1 MTAAGGGPAWRG
13 TTLSRRGVLGAAA
26 SLVAAPALAAG
37 PPQRI
42 AAVGWPGAQA
52 LLALGLPPLGVTE
65 IHRYEQLVIEPA
77 LPSATLE
84 LGLRLEPNLEQ
95 LQALRPDLILADL
108 NATAILPRLRRIA
121 PVALYAWRGPQGVG
135 LPQARS
141 AMRMLAAAIGR
152 EAAGDACL
160 AELDATLAQ
169 AHDRLRPIAD
179 RRIFLVA
186 EVLQQRMLVLGSGSL
201 FQSVLDAIGLRNAW
215 TGATSASGHA
225 LLSLDDLTAATD
237 ARLVLTGRQ
246 GREWQE
252 VARDPILRR
261 LPFVREGRVTAL
273 PATLFY
279 GGVPSATRLARLL
292 MQHLDVAGV

>member
-1 MTAAGGGPAWRG
+1 M
-13 TTLSRRGVLGAAA
+13 SRRGLLSAAG
-26 SLVAAPALAAG
+26 SLAAAPALAAG
-37 PPQRI
+37 PSRRI

-52 LLALGLPPLGVTE
+52 LMALGVAPLGVTE
-65 IHRYEQLVIEPA
+65 IPRYEQLVVEPA
-77 LPSATLE
+77 LPPATLE

-95 LQALRPDLILADL
+95 LQALGPDLILTDIS
-108 NATAILPRLRRIA
+108 ATAILPRLRRIA

-135 LPQARS
+135 LPQARI
-141 AMRMLAAAIGR
+141 ALRALAAAIGR
-152 EAAGDACL
+152 DAAGEACL
-160 AELDATLAQ
+160 ADLDAALAQ
-169 AHDRLRPIAD
+169 ARDKLRPIASQ
-179 RRIFLVA
+179 RIFLVA

-201 FQSVLDAIGLRNAW
+201 FQSVLDAIGLHNAW
-215 TGATSASGHA
+215 TGPTSASGHA
-225 LLSLDDLTAATD
+225 LLSLDELTAATD